1 MHLRNLVEHMF
12 RHKMGP
18 FACVRMGAQGAAG
31 QWRKAA
37 RLCRR
42 LTPLI
47 EWHPTQHALMLAL
60 GGSERLLLGGD
71 SPAADAPEEVW
82 PLLGEALAQRLAER
96 SVVGPAIGLGPTR
109 TLAWLASEMS
119 AQADDVD
126 QAGRAAV
133 VVLPGEERSWL
144 APLPVALLREI
155 PDAAPGVGLTETTPP
170 AEIVSL
176 AEIVAALEEGGIR
189 TLGQAQRLAA
199 DTLARR
205 FGPAGAGF
213 AALAAGDDLRPL
225 YPRIAAPWMGAR
237 LAFEPPVAA
246 EQLTV
251 ALGPLAEKLALTLA
265 RRELAAGKIALALES
280 ETGKQMQAA
289 RRLAHPL
296 GTTRA
301 LLDAAERLLVGLLA
315 PVPDMPDMPAAPDV
329 ELPAAGER
337 YITLRLRVGGLR
349 QATAEQRRLWAAEQQ
364 RAGAERIERLAA
376 ALWAFQASKHADA
389 LLRAEAHAPDAV
401 LPEERYRLAP
411 RSP

>member
-1 MHLRNLVEHMF
+1 MF
-12 RHKMGP
+12 SHEMGP
-18 FACVRMGAQGAAG
+18 FACIQLGAQGAAG

-37 RLCRR
+37 RLCRH

-47 EWHPTQHALMLAL
+47 ELHPAQRALMLAL
-60 GGSERLLLGGD
+60 GGSERLLLGD
-71 SPAADAPEEVW
+71 DPLAADAPEEVW
-82 PLLGEALAQRLAER
+82 PLLGKALAQQLAER
-96 SVVGPAIGLGPTR
+96 SVAGSTIGLGPTR
-109 TLAWLASEMS
+109 TLAWLAALPDATMRV
-119 AQADDVD
+119 A
-126 QAGRAAV
+126 
-133 VVLPGEERSWL
+133 LPGERQTFL
-144 APLPVALLREI
+144 AGLPVAALLAT
-155 PDAAPGVGLTETTPP
+155 PDAA
-170 AEIVSL
+170 EIASL
-176 AEIVAALEEGGIR
+176 VEIVAALEEGGIR
-189 TLGQAQRLAA
+189 TLGQAQRLTA

-205 FGPAGAGF
+205 FGLAGAAF
-213 AALAAGDDLRPL
+213 VALAAGDDLRPL
-225 YPRIAAPWMGAR
+225 HPRIAAPWMGAR

-251 ALGPLAEKLALTLA
+251 ALAPLAEKLALTLA
-265 RRELAAGKIALALES
+265 GRELAAGKIALALES
-280 ETGKQMQAA
+280 ETGKRMQAA

-315 PVPDMPDMPAAPDV
+315 PVADMPDMPGAPAAPDV
-329 ELPAAGER
+329 DLPAAGER

-349 QATAEQRRLWAAEQQ
+349 RATAEQRRLWAAEQQ

-376 ALWAFQASKHADA
+376 ALRAFQASKHADA